1 MFNSKTK
8 TKQTVMKTT
17 SNRPETY
24 QKLSYIQKVARI
36 NRRFRTGDVSSI
48 AEATGFST
56 THVSDVLSG
65 NYYNERLV
73 NQAWDIARNRI
84 SNAVKLD
91 RAA

>member
-1 MFNSKTK
+1 M
-8 TKQTVMKTT
+8 QVMKTT

-24 QKLSYIQKVARI
+24 QKLTYLQKVARI
-36 NRRFRTGDVSSI
+36 NRRFRTGDVSAI
-48 AEATGFST
+48 AEQAGYSS

-65 NYYNERLV
+65 KYFNERLV

-91 RAA
+91 KAA